1 METIAE
7 RLDEKQFAELAR
19 KAGMPEDKIAG
30 EIADA
35 LAEEKKT
42 GFPAGY
48 LLRDAFDVWTHPLET
63 IPFMDE
69 FLKARKN
76 G

>member
-7 RLDEKQFAELAR
+7 RLDEKQFIELAR
-19 KAGMPEDKIAG
+19 REKMPEERIAKAVA
-30 EIADA
+30 EA

-42 GFPAGY
+42 GFPFDY
-48 LLRDAFDVWTHPLET
+48 LLREALDLWMHPLET
-63 IPFMDE
+63 LPT
-69 FLKARKN
+69 R